1 MNKSFNSLAGLALAL
16 AAGVAGAAPV
26 TPTVVDFDSLKGGLL
41 GKQVGST
48 YVEDGYKL
56 TSTLKGDLF
65 GTGSLFDA
73 DKKGETLTS
82 SSFSFQAVSGS
93 AFDLDSLDLGNALNT
108 GLGGFVLFTYTTA
121 GASSPVSEF
130 LKLDHQSGLQT
141 FVLDLDDLSSFS
153 VSSLAFQVDNINVT
167 PYVAPTPAVPE
178 PGSVALML
186 AGLGLVSVV
195 ARRRRL

>member
-1 MNKSFNSLAGLALAL
+1 MYKSFTSLAGLALAL

-26 TPTVVDFDSLKGGLL
+26 TPTVVDFDSLKGGPF

-56 TSTLKGDLF
+56 TSTFKGDLF
-65 GTGSLFDA
+65 ATSSFVDA

-82 SSFSFQAVSGS
+82 SSFSFQAVTGS

-108 GLGGFVLFTYTTA
+108 GLGGYVLFTYTTA
-121 GASSPVSEF
+121 GASSAVFEF
-130 LKLDHQSGLQT
+130 LKLDHKSGLQT
-141 FVLDLDDLSSFS
+141 FALDLDDLSSFS
-153 VSSLAFQVDNINVT
+153 VSGLGFQVDNINVT
-167 PYVAPTPAVPE
+167 PYVAATTAVPE
-178 PGSVALML
+178 PTSVALML

-195 ARRRRL
+195 ARRRKL